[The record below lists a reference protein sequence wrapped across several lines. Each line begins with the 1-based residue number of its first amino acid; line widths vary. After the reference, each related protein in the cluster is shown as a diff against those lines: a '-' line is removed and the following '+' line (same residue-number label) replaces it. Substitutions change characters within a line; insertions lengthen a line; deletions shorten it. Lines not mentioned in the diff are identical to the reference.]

1 MEVRGQ
7 VGGTVPKTQENLAT
21 AFAGESQ
28 ANRKYLAFAK
38 QAEKEGLGQIAKLFR
53 AAAEAETIH
62 AHAHLANMGGV
73 GSTLQN
79 LEAAVAGETYE
90 FTEMYPPMVAQA
102 EAEGHKARK
111 MLDFANRAEK
121 VHAGL
126 FRQALEAI
134 RAGKDLSQMEVYL
147 CPFCGD
153 VEFGVPPEKCPICG
167 APGAKFQ
174 KVG

>member
-1 MEVRGQ
+1 M
-7 VGGTVPKTQENLAT
+7 PKTTQENLAT

-38 QAEKEGLGQIAKLFR
+38 QAEKEGFAQIATLFR

-73 GSTLQN
+73 GTTVQN

-90 FTEMYPPMVAQA
+90 FTEMYPPMVEQA
-102 EAEGHKARK
+102 AAEGHKAKK

-126 FRQALEAI
+126 FTQALEAL
-134 RAGKDLSQMEVYL
+134 RAGKDLSKMEVYL

-153 VEFGVPPEKCPICG
+153 VEFGEPPEKCPICG
-167 APGAKFQ
+167 APAAKFQ
-174 KVG
+174 KIG

>member
-1 MEVRGQ
+1 M
-7 VGGTVPKTQENLAT
+7 PKTQENLAT

-38 QAEKEGLGQIAKLFR
+38 QAEKEGLASVAKLFR

-62 AHAHLANMGGV
+62 AHGHLANMGGV

-102 EAEGHKARK
+102 EAEGHKAKR
-111 MLDFANRAEK
+111 MLDFANRAEQ

-126 FRQALEAI
+126 FRQALEAVK
-134 RAGKDLSQMEVYL
+134 AGKDLSQMEVYL
-147 CPFCGD
+147 CPVCGD
-153 VEFGVPPEKCPICG
+153 LEFGVPEKCPICG

-174 KVG
+174 KIG

>member
-1 MEVRGQ
+1 M
-7 VGGTVPKTQENLAT
+7 PKTQENLAT

-28 ANRKYLAFAK
+28 ANRKYLAFAR
-38 QAEKEGLGQIAKLFR
+38 QAEKEGLGNVARLFR

-73 GSTLQN
+73 GTTLQN

-102 EAEGHKARK
+102 EAEGHRARK

-121 VHAGL
+121 VYAGL
-126 FRQALEAI
+126 FRQALEALQ
-134 RAGKDLSQMEVYL
+134 AGKDLSQMEVYL